1 VSAAQ
6 GQHALIFDAPPL
18 PPVAARR
25 AHLRWLEVLA
35 LVYLVAISAGVF
47 GFVDIVVFGRDFE
60 KTDESEFAR
69 ALWPIAYLLFA
80 IVMSMHARP
89 LLAAARRCWWV
100 LPFPALAF
108 SSVLW
113 SIDPQATFDAA
124 VRIAAT
130 TVIGL
135 YLGARFESGVLAK
148 VVFVVLFVAIGVSIL
163 SKLGGLAF
171 AEMKD
176 GTVRGLF
183 FHKNMFG
190 SRGALLV
197 AAALA
202 LLFAGWR
209 PWLTLPGV
217 IMGAIAA
224 LWSSSASGLVLAA
237 IAAIVA
243 PFALAVQGSRTG
255 MALRLIGLAMLLCAG
270 AFALVLLR
278 VDPIAEV
285 LQALER
291 DATLTG
297 RWLLWEAGFEEI
309 ARRPLFGAGYDAFW
323 PAGLNWRMFGV
334 IDELGY
340 VLHFHNSFVQVAV
353 DLGALGLLA
362 ALVQMLG
369 YGGAALRALRRIE
382 IPLWPALFGAMT
394 LALGLVEYE
403 LFVKHNLF
411 HILFVAI
418 AVAALREVEQPDTVR
433 SRA

>member
-1 VSAAQ
+1 VSAGQ
-6 GQHALIFDAPPL
+6 GQHALIFDAPPQ
-18 PPVAARR
+18 PVAAPR
-25 AHLRWLEVLA
+25 AAPRWLEIAA

-47 GFVDIVVFGRDFE
+47 GFVDVVVFGRDFE

-69 ALWPIAYLLFA
+69 ALWPIAYMLFA
-80 IVMSMHARP
+80 IVMWMHARP

-108 SSVLW
+108 SSILW
-113 SIDPQATFDAA
+113 SIDPQMTFDAA
-124 VRIAAT
+124 VRITAT
-130 TVIGL
+130 TMIGL

-148 VVFVVLFVAIGVSIL
+148 VVFVVLFVAIGASIL
-163 SKLGGLAF
+163 SALGGLAF

-202 LLFAGWR
+202 LLLAGWR

-217 IMGAIAA
+217 LMGATAA
-224 LWSSSASGLVLAA
+224 LWSSSASGLVLAG
-237 IAAIVA
+237 IAALVA
-243 PFALAVQGSRTG
+243 PVALAVQGSRTG
-255 MALRLIGLAMLLCAG
+255 MTLRLIGLAMLLSAG
-270 AFALVLLR
+270 AFFLVLLR
-278 VDPIAEV
+278 VDPVVEV
-285 LQALER
+285 LHALER

-309 ARRPLFGAGYDAFW
+309 LRRPLLGAGYDAFW

-334 IDELGY
+334 LDELGY

-362 ALVQMLG
+362 VVLQMLG
-369 YGGAALRALRRIE
+369 YAGVALRGLRRIQ
-382 IPLWPALFGAMT
+382 IPLWPSLFGVMV
-394 LALGLVEYE
+394 LALALVEYE
-403 LFVKHNLF
+403 LFVKHNLY

-418 AVAALREVEQPDTVR
+418 PVAVLREVEQPDR
-433 SRA
+433 IRPRD